1 MGILESTLCQIMPKY
16 PLTMESAI
24 ENKVLRKQSE
34 KLKVAR
40 GFLNGLEFLHA
51 NGVMHRDL
59 KTANVLLD
67 DEFEAKIIDFS
78 LAKIQPFVEAALAAP
93 TPQAGKKEKKKK
105 KHDKHKELEAAVG
118 QNTGGIGTV
127 GFMPPEISQD
137 AVYGLKADIWSLG
150 VCLLGLFHEKFH
162 AEVLEVEREREAH
175 AMIAD
180 MRLKMSP
187 DKPLP
192 SLLRRLL
199 DVDPAGR
206 PTARDAF
213 LEICAIAG
221 IIDPLPASTRIPF
234 LVSSRDSGSSSSTKK
249 SGKAGK
255 EKSWFGYSDE
265 EKEIKRWFDL
275 FELWNPMTRV
285 AALSYFL
292 SCCSAGNSV
301 SLLSCV
307 ILASRLYENEL
318 NDPLDDLDYM
328 EDWADEMSI
337 DLDEIWAFD
346 VDEYK
351 QHEMCILQSTGYCLY
366 VAPPA

>member
-1 MGILESTLCQIMPKY
+1 
-16 PLTMESAI
+16 
-24 ENKVLRKQSE
+24 
-34 KLKVAR
+34 
-40 GFLNGLEFLHA
+40 
-51 NGVMHRDL
+51 
-59 KTANVLLD
+59 
-67 DEFEAKIIDFS
+67 
-78 LAKIQPFVEAALAAP
+78 
-93 TPQAGKKEKKKK
+93 
-105 KHDKHKELEAAVG
+105 
-118 QNTGGIGTV
+118 
-127 GFMPPEISQD
+127 
-137 AVYGLKADIWSLG
+137 
-150 VCLLGLFHEKFH
+150 
-162 AEVLEVEREREAH
+162 
-175 AMIAD
+175 MIAT

-213 LEICAIAG
+213 LEICALAG
-221 IIDPLPASTRIPF
+221 IVNPLPASTRIPF

-249 SGKAGK
+249 SGKSGK

-337 DLDEIWAFD
+337 DLDEIWDFD